1 MSPAPAPIACD
12 ASVVFNLGHR
22 GQLEA
27 LTAALKAAGGLLIT
41 PEVER
46 EVTRDPHDGFYDAF
60 LKAHFTRCDEPLTAL
75 AEIPAEYAPMLG
87 DGERSVLALARQ
99 RQCLA
104 AIDDSLGRKAAKAMG
119 LEDLVGTLEPGKQA
133 DIACIDLGQIET
145 QPLHHVISQV
155 VYATGRNQVSDVWIA
170 GKPKLRGRILVD
182 MDLGGILAN
191 ARQWQARIGAVKV
204 G

>member
-104 AIDDSLGRKAAKAMG
+104 AIDESLGRKAAKAMG
-119 LEDLVGTLEPGKQA
+119 LEPTGTLGLLELAVQRA
-133 DIACIDLGQIET
+133 WMDE
-145 QPLHHVISQV
+145 HSQRRRRR
-155 VYATGRNQVSDVWIA
+155 ARRPEKLA
-170 GKPKLRGRILVD
+170 GGH
-182 MDLGGILAN
+182 
-191 ARQWQARIGAVKV
+191 GAE
-204 G
+204 GPS